1 LPSKSI
7 IIKSLEKGEWVLFD
21 GMESAPEEI
30 SEKCSSLNG
39 KNGKLDLYDLGINS
53 SYVRVKKNEANLS
66 EEKQIND
73 NFFLIVSYNP
83 NTQSETKILNPSFMS
98 KGITFTLTPI
108 DYDLS
113 SRSKVI
119 SGSLLNANYKDLI
132 AYQIALRIS
141 NVHQFIKDI
150 NEKNRE
156 NFAGDLKFTGRNLLF
171 ICKQFYKYQK
181 NKELLKE
188 FLIKALTNFYAN
200 SLNTNKEEVKFK
212 FKINIINKFTE
223 NINPEDYIN
232 FSI

>member
-1 LPSKSI
+1 
-7 IIKSLEKGEWVLFD
+7 
-21 GMESAPEEI
+21 
-30 SEKCSSLNG
+30 
-39 KNGKLDLYDLGINS
+39 
-53 SYVRVKKNEANLS
+53 
-66 EEKQIND
+66 
-73 NFFLIVSYNP
+73 
-83 NTQSETKILNPSFMS
+83 MS

>member
-1 LPSKSI
+1 
-7 IIKSLEKGEWVLFD
+7 
-21 GMESAPEEI
+21 
-30 SEKCSSLNG
+30 
-39 KNGKLDLYDLGINS
+39 
-53 SYVRVKKNEANLS
+53 
-66 EEKQIND
+66 
-73 NFFLIVSYNP
+73 
-83 NTQSETKILNPSFMS
+83 MS

-150 NEKNRE
+150 SEKNRE
-156 NFAGDLKFTGRNLLF
+156 NFEGDLKFTGRNLLF

>member
-1 LPSKSI
+1 LAK
-7 IIKSLEKGEWVLFD
+7 
-21 GMESAPEEI
+21 
-30 SEKCSSLNG
+30 
-39 KNGKLDLYDLGINS
+39 Y
-53 SYVRVKKNEANLS
+53 
-66 EEKQIND
+66 

-83 NTQSETKILNPSFMS
+83 TTQSETKILNPSFMS

-171 ICKQFYKYQK
+171 ICKQFYKY
-181 NKELLKE
+181 
-188 FLIKALTNFYAN
+188 
-200 SLNTNKEEVKFK
+200 
-212 FKINIINKFTE
+212 
-223 NINPEDYIN
+223 
-232 FSI
+232 